1 MNQTSNEVVTAAT
14 DDTPETRT
22 VRTRKKPVWREYTE
36 ALVVAGLLAL
46 IIRTFLFQAFHIPS
60 TPVPPPVG

>member
-1 MNQTSNEVVTAAT
+1 M
-14 DDTPETRT
+14 
-22 VRTRKKPVWREYTE
+22 WREYTE

-60 TPVPPPVG
+60 GS